1 MTSPLSQKT
10 NGPESDRDEF
20 LPNNSTGR
28 LENKT
33 ELPLDGK
40 PKITST
46 LILAAIVSS
55 LGGLL
60 FGFDTAV
67 IAGTTNGITQW
78 LGLSP
83 KALGFAVSS
92 ALIGTII
99 GSVCFTRAGD
109 LLGRRPVLRILA
121 FLFFISA
128 IGCMFAWDYWSLV
141 FFRLI
146 GGLGIGGASVFGP
159 MYVSEISPARY
170 RGRLV
175 LLFQYNVC
183 LGILAAY
190 LSNAVIASYA
200 FDPVQLE
207 WRIMFGIEGIPAI
220 LFILMLFLIPE
231 SPRWL
236 VSKGRLEEA
245 GRVLMKVGEERVEDA
260 LRLIRE
266 SFASGNSDRGAVPLF
281 QKKYLYPILLG
292 FGVAAFNQLSF
303 VNGFLY
309 YLNDTL
315 REIGASF
322 GGQFQPVIIG
332 AFNVI
337 ACTVSI
343 FIIDRFGRKTM
354 LLIGSWGAAIPL
366 GLCAYIAWTRELVE
380 LFPWALATFILFFSF
395 SQGAVI
401 WVYVSEVFPNTVRA
415 KGQAL
420 GSFTH
425 WGLCAVAAQVYP
437 SVAACMTNGIALPFA
452 FGCLMMILQFFVVRR
467 YFVETKGV
475 PLEEIEKKLHIK

>member
-1 MTSPLSQKT
+1 MATLANKIFK
-10 NGPESDRDEF
+10 D
-20 LPNNSTGR
+20 PNSG
-28 LENKT
+28 LEKRS
-33 ELPLDGK
+33 
-40 PKITST
+40 KITAT
-46 LILAAIVSS
+46 VILAAIVSS

-67 IAGTTNGITQW
+67 IAGTTDGMTKW
-78 LGLSP
+78 LNLSAP
-83 KALGFAVSS
+83 ALGFVVSS

-99 GSVCFTRAGD
+99 GSFAFSRPGD
-109 LLGRRPVLRILA
+109 LFGRRPILRILA

-128 IGCMFAWDYWSLV
+128 IGCMFAWNYWSLV

-159 MYVSEISPARY
+159 MYVSEISPAQY

-183 LGILAAY
+183 LGILIAY
-190 LSNAVIASYA
+190 LSNALISTLGY
-200 FDPVQLE
+200 DPIHLQ
-207 WRIMFGIEGIPAI
+207 WRIMFGVEGIPAL
-220 LFILMLFLIPE
+220 LFIIMLFTIPE

-236 VSKGRLEEA
+236 IGKGKIAEASRVLVKSGEAKVEEA
-245 GRVLMKVGEERVEDA
+245 V
-260 LRLIRE
+260 RLIKE
-266 SFASGNSDRGAVPLF
+266 SFAGNSSFQKSTPLF

-315 REIGASF
+315 CEIGASF
-322 GGQFQPVIIG
+322 GGKFQPVIIG
-332 AFNVI
+332 VFNVI

-366 GLCAYIAWTRELVE
+366 GICAYISWTRNWIE

-401 WVYVSEVFPNTVRA
+401 WVYISEIFPNAVRA

-425 WGLCAVAAQVYP
+425 WGLCAVAAQIYP
-437 SVAACMTNGIALPFA
+437 SVAACMKNGIAIPFA
-452 FGCLMMILQFFVVRR
+452 FGALMMILQFFAVR
-467 YFVETKGV
+467 YFFVETKGV
-475 PLEEIEKKLHIK
+475 PLEEIERQLHTNETLPK

>member
-1 MTSPLSQKT
+1 MTRPSSAPRDDSNKNSGCPNT
-10 NGPESDRDEF
+10 SD
-20 LPNNSTGR
+20 PNFDDTPKS
-28 LENKT
+28 
-33 ELPLDGK
+33 
-40 PKITST
+40 KITLS

-67 IAGTTNGITQW
+67 IAGTTSGMSQW
-78 LGLSP
+78 LDLSP

-99 GSVCFTRAGD
+99 GSVAFTKPGD
-109 LLGRRPVLRILA
+109 LLGRRLILRILA

-141 FFRLI
+141 VFRLI

-190 LSNAVIASYA
+190 LSNALISTFG
-200 FDPVQLE
+200 FDPVNLQ
-207 WRIMFGIEGIPAI
+207 WRIMFGVEGIPAL
-220 LFILMLFLIPE
+220 LFIIMLFTIPE

-236 VSKGRLEEA
+236 VSKGRIEEA
-245 GRVLMKVGEERVEDA
+245 GRILIKVGENRAEEA
-260 LRLIRE
+260 LLLIRE
-266 SFASGNSDRGAVPLF
+266 SFAQSVTNIKSVPLF

-322 GGQFQPVIIG
+322 GGPFQPVLIG

-354 LLIGSWGAAIPL
+354 LLIGSWGAAVPL
-366 GLCAYIAWTRELVE
+366 GLCAYISWTRHWTE

-401 WVYVSEVFPNTVRA
+401 WVYISEIFPNTVRA

-425 WGLCAVAAQVYP
+425 WGLCAAAAQIYP
-437 SVAACMTNGIALPFA
+437 SVAACMKNGIAIPFA
-452 FGCLMMILQFFVVRR
+452 FGCVMMIVQFFVVRR
-467 YFVETKGV
+467 FFVETKGV